1 MTNTA
6 IRHAK
11 RPVIAHSLRILAVPI
26 VLFWIAIAVLVNVI
40 APQLE
45 VVGEAHAAPMAP
57 EDAPSMVAM
66 KRMGANFKEFDS
78 NSTVMIVVEG
88 QQALGQDAHAYYDEI
103 IRKLRQ
109 DHEHIQHIQD
119 FWGDTLTAAG
129 AQSADGKASYVMLNL
144 AGEQGQTLANEGV
157 DAVRKVIDETK
168 APPGVQAYVAGPAA
182 LTDDLHVIGNAS
194 LAQITLITLVAIA
207 GMLLV
212 VYRSIVTTLIQLFL
226 TGIGLADLAWS
237 GFGACQPRR
246 VRADDLRRQHPDDAG
261 NRRRHRLRDLH
272 LRPLSRSA

>member
-1 MTNTA
+1 MTATA
-6 IRHAK
+6 TRHAK

-26 VLFWIAIAVLVNVI
+26 ILFWIAVAVLVNVI

-57 EDAPSMVAM
+57 EDAPSMQAM

-88 QQALGQDAHAYYDEI
+88 QQPLGPDAHAYYDEI

-109 DHEHIQHIQD
+109 DPEHIQHIQD

-157 DAVRKVIDETK
+157 EAVRKVIDGHQGP
-168 APPGVQAYVAGPAA
+168 ARGAGLRRRPGCAHRRFARHRQRQPGSDHPVHPGGDRGHVADRLSVDQDDAGPA
-182 LTDDLHVIGNAS
+182 
-194 LAQITLITLVAIA
+194 
-207 GMLLV
+207 
-212 VYRSIVTTLIQLFL
+212 FL
-226 TGIGLADLAWS
+226 DRHWTGD
-237 GFGACQPRR
+237 RR
-246 VRADDLRRQHPDDAG
+246 VEWFRCLPATT
-261 NRRRHRLRDLH
+261 
-272 LRPLSRSA
+272 RSG

>member
-1 MTNTA
+1 M
-6 IRHAK
+6 
-11 RPVIAHSLRILAVPI
+11 PI
-26 VLFWIAIAVLVNVI
+26 ILFWIAVTVLVNVI

-45 VVGEAHAAPMAP
+45 VVGELHSAPMAP
-57 EDAPSMVAM
+57 EDAPSMQAM
-66 KRMGANFKEFDS
+66 KLMGANFKEFDS
-78 NSTVMIVVEG
+78 NSTIMVVIEG
-88 QQALGQDAHAYYDEI
+88 QQPLGPDAHDYYDEI

-109 DHEHIQHIQD
+109 DPEHIQHIQD

-157 DAVRKVIDETK
+157 QAVRKVIEDTK

-194 LAQITLITLVAIA
+194 LAQITLFTLMAIA

-212 VYRSIVTTLIQLFL
+212 VYRSIRHH
-226 TGIGLADLAWS
+226 ADPALPDVHWIADRARSHFGPRQSTACS
-237 GFGACQPRR
+237 G
-246 VRADDLRRQHPDDAG
+246 
-261 NRRRHRLRDLH
+261 
-272 LRPLSRSA
+272 

>member
-1 MTNTA
+1 M
-6 IRHAK
+6 
-11 RPVIAHSLRILAVPI
+11 PI
-26 VLFWIAIAVLVNVI
+26 ILFWVAFAVVVNVI

-45 VVGEAHAAPMAP
+45 VVGELHSAPMAP
-57 EDAPSMVAM
+57 EDAPSMIAM

-78 NSTVMIVVEG
+78 NSTVMVVVEG
-88 QQALGQDAHAYYDEI
+88 QQPLGPDAHQYYDEI

-109 DHEHIQHIQD
+109 DPEHIQHIQD

-157 DAVRKVIDETK
+157 QAVRKVIEDTK

-194 LAQITLITLVAIA
+194 LAQITLFTLIAIA

-212 VYRSIVTTLIQLFL
+212 VYRSIMTTLIQLFL
-226 TGIGLADLAWS
+226 TFLGLLTARGVVSVLATH
-237 GFGACQPRR
+237 GAFG
-246 VRADDLRRQHPDDAG
+246 LTTFAG
-261 NRRRHRLRDLH
+261 NILTMLAIAAATDYGIFIFGRYREARGIRRG
-272 LRPLSRSA
+272 SG